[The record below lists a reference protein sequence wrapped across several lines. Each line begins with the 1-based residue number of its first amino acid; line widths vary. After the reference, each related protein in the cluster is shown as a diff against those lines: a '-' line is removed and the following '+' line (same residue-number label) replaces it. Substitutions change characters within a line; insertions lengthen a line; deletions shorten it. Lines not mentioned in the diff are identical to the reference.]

1 MPLHGWPQVAHLMA
15 THPEYASFQ
24 RFRDLNVKNL
34 LYYQAELDDLR
45 HQLHE
50 TEWKDHLEG
59 GFPDAEV
66 LNSNIASLVQSGESD
81 ERRARMQWETVQ
93 RIRHV
98 LREYS
103 ELRCVLR
110 FHLILTLT
118 S

>member
-1 MPLHGWPQVAHLMA
+1 MA

-45 HQLHE
+45 HQLHK

-59 GFPDAEV
+59 GFHNAEV
-66 LNSNIASLVQSGESD
+66 LNSNIASLVQSGESN
-81 ERRARMQWETVQ
+81 ERRAHMQWETVQ

-103 ELRCVLR
+103 ELRYVLR
-110 FHLILTLT
+110 FYLILTLT